1 MLDGR
6 TCWLGIGQSLV
17 TFPKTPGLFGASVN
31 RILGTESGIGLA
43 TDDVWDTLVGLLDRF
58 GRAAEDY
65 ASRFAIGIAPNEV
78 RRRIEPILGDVRRI
92 QRAGWDALPGGN
104 ALRACLER
112 LRELAPNTYRK
123 TMARIAG
130 VSVIHAHF
138 RSRMTEE
145 DIGRAIAASS
155 LYEMM
160 QDLLD
165 DLLDGGG
172 WTFPEATRLYDRCL
186 RPLTDSGVSTEGLEA
201 QLADLMGPGQDG
213 LEHVLA
219 EATRE
224 LRGLLGAGDE
234 RVRRLLV
241 KGHEALTRAQA
252 ATIYFQRET
261 LDIAAIRDIATGL
274 PSPDPSLPWLDRLA
288 IYASWPSNIALID
301 ASFAS
306 PPVSQKELTAH
317 ARAWLAFDEAV
328 SFLEH
333 FAGTEADVREGV
345 VNFACLYA
353 NLSATMLEENS
364 FGGFTSPQRQ
374 SIFEKATGCLVRA
387 VREGVAGG
395 GPAEDYVLLAVM
407 VPTIIFA
414 MCKTPPDQAASFFA
428 ILAPALR
435 ATMGTGH
442 VMSEGC
448 HPRASGTTT

>member
-1 MLDGR
+1 MLGGR
-6 TCWLGIGQSLV
+6 TCWLEFGQALV

-31 RILGTESGIGLA
+31 SMLGTESSIGLA

-65 ASRFAIGIAPNEV
+65 AGRFDIGIAPNEV
-78 RRRIEPILGDVRRI
+78 RRQIEPILGDARRI
-92 QRAGWDALPGGN
+92 QRAGWDSLPGGN
-104 ALRACLER
+104 TLRECLAR
-112 LRELAPNTYRK
+112 LRELATNTYRK

-172 WTFPEATRLYDRCL
+172 WTFPEAARLSGRCL
-186 RPLTDSGVSTEGLEA
+186 RPLADSGVSTDGLEA

-224 LRGLLGAGDE
+224 LRGLLGAGDD

-261 LDIAAIRDIATGL
+261 LDIAAIRDIATSL
-274 PSPDPSLPWLDRLA
+274 PSPDPSLPWLARPA
-288 IYASWPSNIALID
+288 IHASWPSHIAPLD
-301 ASFAS
+301 AILAS
-306 PPVSQKELTAH
+306 PPLTQHERTAP
-317 ARAWLAFDEAV
+317 ARALLPRDD
-328 SFLEH
+328 
-333 FAGTEADVREGV
+333 AGT
-345 VNFACLYA
+345 FL
-353 NLSATMLEENS
+353 
-364 FGGFTSPQRQ
+364 
-374 SIFEKATGCLVRA
+374 IH
-387 VREGVAGG
+387 
-395 GPAEDYVLLAVM
+395 LA
-407 VPTIIFA
+407 
-414 MCKTPPDQAASFFA
+414 
-428 ILAPALR
+428 
-435 ATMGTGH
+435 
-442 VMSEGC
+442 
-448 HPRASGTTT
+448 

>member
-186 RPLTDSGVSTEGLEA
+186 RPLTDSGVSTDGLEA

-234 RVRRLLV
+234 RARRLLA

-252 ATIYFQRET
+252 ATIYFRRET
-261 LDIAAIRDIATGL
+261 LDIAAMRNVAADL

-288 IYASWPSNIALID
+288 IYASWPSNIALFD
-301 ASFAS
+301 AGFTSS
-306 PPVSQKELTAH
+306 PVSQRELTAH
-317 ARAWLAFDEAV
+317 ASAWLAFDEAV

-333 FAGTEADVREGV
+333 FAGAEADVREGV
-345 VNFACLYA
+345 VNVACLYA
-353 NLSATMLEENS
+353 NLSPAILGENS
-364 FGGFTSPQRQ
+364 FRGFAPREVR
-374 SIFEKATGCLVRA
+374 SIFEKATECLVHA
-387 VREGVAGG
+387 IREGTAGG
-395 GPAEDYVLLAVM
+395 GAPDDYAFLALM
-407 VPTIIFA
+407 IPTIIFA
-414 MCKTPPDQAASFFA
+414 FCRTPCEQADLFFRT
-428 ILAPALR
+428 LAPAVR
-435 ATMGTGH
+435 SAIENAQET
-442 VMSEGC
+442 SEVISPG
-448 HPRASGTTT
+448 